1 MLVTVDAADV
11 PIDYGGTTAAPFAR
25 QIIADTL
32 QYLGYPRAGT
42 EEQKQVETPELVG
55 LSLEEAARILRAAP
69 LKWETDGVS
78 DTVTAQMPPRGTLLA
93 AGSQVML
100 YTAPQEAATPD
111 IMTAVPDV
119 RGMSVVEASRA
130 LRARGLEMQLEG
142 TGIAVRQSPAGG
154 AYAAQ
159 GSRVTVTFVLP

>member
-1 MLVTVDAADV
+1 MVD
-11 PIDYGGTTAAPFAR
+11 
-25 QIIADTL
+25 
-32 QYLGYPRAGT
+32 
-42 EEQKQVETPELVG
+42 TPELIG

-78 DTVTAQMPPRGTLLA
+78 DTVTAQMPPAGTALA

-100 YTAPQEAATPD
+100 YTAPMEAATPE

-130 LRARGLEMQLEG
+130 LRARGLEMKLKG
-142 TGIAVRQSPAGG
+142 TGIAVGQSPAGG

-159 GSRVTVTFVLP
+159 GSEVTVTFVLP

>member
-1 MLVTVDAADV
+1 
-11 PIDYGGTTAAPFAR
+11 
-25 QIIADTL
+25 
-32 QYLGYPRAGT
+32 
-42 EEQKQVETPELVG
+42 EQKMVETPELTG

-78 DTVTAQMPPRGTLLA
+78 DTVTAQMPPAGTLLA

-100 YTAPQEAATPD
+100 YTAPQQAVTPE

-130 LRARGLEMQLEG
+130 LRARGLEMKLEG
-142 TGIAVRQSPAGG
+142 TGIAAKQSPAGG

-159 GSRVTVTFVLP
+159 GSEVTVTFVLP